1 MRKVCRYGLSISLLV
16 LIDQCI
22 KLFIDR
28 YWFNSTFTIINNLL
42 RFRPIINVNLSWGGN
57 YFAFLSNP
65 WVANIL
71 NIIVI
76 IIVLV
81 SFYHYK
87 QTLNKYEPWATIVF
101 VLLMAG
107 SICSLIDKLF
117 WGGSLDFI
125 QIPLFFTFDLKDC
138 YLSLAVLIFVFLSM
152 YHERCKR

>member
-57 YFAFLSNP
+57 YFTFLSNP

-101 VLLMAG
+101 VL
-107 SICSLIDKLF
+107 

>member
-42 RFRPIINVNLSWGGN
+42 RFRPIINVNLSWGG
-57 YFAFLSNP
+57 
-65 WVANIL
+65 
-71 NIIVI
+71 
-76 IIVLV
+76 
-81 SFYHYK
+81 
-87 QTLNKYEPWATIVF
+87 
-101 VLLMAG
+101 
-107 SICSLIDKLF
+107 
-117 WGGSLDFI
+117 SLDFI